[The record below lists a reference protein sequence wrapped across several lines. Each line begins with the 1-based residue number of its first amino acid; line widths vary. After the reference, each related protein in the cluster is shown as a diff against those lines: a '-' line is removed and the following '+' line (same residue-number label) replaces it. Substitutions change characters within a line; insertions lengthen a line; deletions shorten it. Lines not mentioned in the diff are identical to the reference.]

1 MGVLALIESG
11 RLRHPIELQ
20 RKTATRDAFG
30 EPIETWATYK
40 RVRAEII
47 GGAGAERVVGQQV
60 TGRGG
65 LVVRIRYR
73 SPEPEIVERVK
84 FGSRTFD
91 INDVDNVEQR
101 NRELILTCTEVT
113 G

>member
-1 MGVLALIESG
+1 VIDAG

-20 RKTATRDAFG
+20 RNTQARDTYG

-47 GGAGAERVVGQQV
+47 GGAGSEQVVGQRV

-73 SPEPEIVERVK
+73 SPEPEIIERVK
-84 FGSRTFD
+84 FGTRYFD

-113 G
+113 D